1 MISRRRLL
9 FASSG
14 ALGAALAFPA
24 LPLSRSVWAAGDA
37 PFTVLEPKP
46 GTAPLAGADA
56 SPVNVWAYGG
66 SVPGPVIRVR
76 RGERARVRLN
86 NGLDQPTTI
95 HWHGIRID
103 NAMDGVAGLTQDAVP
118 PGETFDY
125 SFTAPDAGTF
135 WYHPHNRSWEQIARG
150 LYGLLIVE
158 EDTPPA
164 FDRELPFVA
173 DDWRLNKENQIDAD
187 SFGNMH
193 DWSHGGR
200 MGNWL
205 TVNGLTDPD
214 IPVRAGERI
223 RLRMVNTANARTL
236 AFDFAPLKARV
247 IALDGQPVPPS
258 DVPSGG
264 LVLTSAQRA
273 DVVLDITG
281 EAGST
286 VPVWEVS
293 TRHRIKAAKFVIAD
307 GPPVRA
313 APPADPVIL
322 PANGLLAAPKLNG
335 AQNIE
340 LLMEGGAMGGL
351 KQGSIDGTML
361 SIRELVER
369 KLVWAF
375 NGAVGKQKK
384 PLAEIKKGRTATINM
399 VNRTAFPHAMHLH
412 GHHFRVVERNG
423 KPVGNAPW
431 RDTELVG
438 TDEQVRIAFTADNPG
453 KWLLHCHMVEHM
465 AAGMVTWINVV

>member
-1 MISRRRLL
+1 MLSRRKFLS
-9 FASSG
+9 ASAG
-14 ALGAALAFPA
+14 TLGAAMA
-24 LPLSRSVWAAGDA
+24 LPPWTVHAAGDA
-37 PFTVLEPKP
+37 PFTVLAPKP

-56 SPVNVWAYGG
+56 PPVNVWAYNGQA
-66 SVPGPVIRVR
+66 PGPVIRVR
-76 RGERARVRLN
+76 RGEKVRVRLK
-86 NGLDQPTTI
+86 NGLAQPTTI

-103 NAMDGVAGLTQDAVP
+103 NAMDGVAGLTQDAVA
-118 PGETFDY
+118 PGDSFDY

-150 LYGLLIVE
+150 LYGLLIVD

-164 FDRELPFVA
+164 VDRELPFVA
-173 DDWRLNKENQIDAD
+173 DDWRLNKEGQIDED
-187 SFGNMH
+187 SFGSMH

-205 TVNGLTDPD
+205 TVNGLTDPE

-236 AFDFAPLKARV
+236 AFDFQPLKAWI

-258 DVPSGG
+258 PPPTGG

-273 DVVLDITG
+273 DIALDITG
-281 EAGST
+281 APGST

-293 TRHRIKAAKFVIAD
+293 TQNRIKAAKFVIAD
-307 GPPVRA
+307 KPPHRQRLPEEPVRLS
-313 APPADPVIL
+313 P
-322 PANGLLAAPKLNG
+322 NRLLAVPKLGG
-335 AQNIE
+335 AERIE

-351 KQGSIDGTML
+351 RQGSIDGRVL
-361 SIRELVER
+361 SIQELAER

-375 NGAVGKQKK
+375 NGTVGMQKK
-384 PLAEIKKGRTATINM
+384 PLAVLAKGQTALINM

-423 KPVGNAPW
+423 KPVHDAPW
-431 RDTELVG
+431 RDTELVK
-438 TDEQVRIAFTADNPG
+438 TDEQVLIAFVADNPG
-453 KWLLHCHMVEHM
+453 KWLFHCHMLEHM
-465 AAGMVTWINVV
+465 AAGMVTWLKHFLK